1 MESGFLQLPRKAAY
15 KILLKDFKCRE
26 KESGPSLDFCHS
38 SLDKAYVTELIN
50 GVRRW
55 QKLLDYMI
63 EKVSLR
69 KKRFIKPDILIA
81 LRLGFYFLLFDVQ
94 MPDYA
99 AVDES
104 VSLLSDRKAKGF
116 INAVLRKYIRSK
128 ENYKF
133 PEGNTV
139 KDIAVTY
146 SHPEWFVACIVDA
159 FGKGKALSIF
169 ETNNSI
175 PPVWLRLNSL
185 KIKRKEFEDRLREM
199 DVEFERDGEFDFLYK
214 ASRIRDLLL
223 SPLFKEG
230 AFYVQDRTT
239 VLPCAFL
246 SRVNDSEVLDVCSA
260 PGGKATLISQLGSNM
275 VKVTCIDKTRKKT
288 DLIREN
294 VKRLGVRNID
304 VVECDFLKRCDKIG
318 NKKFSRVLLDVPC
331 SNTGVWRRRPD
342 ARWLFTIDRL
352 NSIVRIQKEMLE
364 KAFSFLSKD
373 GILVYSTCSILDVE
387 NKDIVENFLC
397 RNADAR
403 LISEKLTIQEKKG
416 PDGGYFAAIKRS

>member
-1 MESGFLQLPRKAAY
+1 MESGFLQVPRKAAY
-15 KILLKDFKCRE
+15 KILLKDFKCR
-26 KESGPSLDFCHS
+26 KKQSGAPLAFCHLPS
-38 SLDKAYVTELIN
+38 DKAYVTEIVN
-50 GVRRW
+50 EIKRW

-81 LRLGFYFLLFDVQ
+81 LRLGFYFLLLDVQ

-104 VSLLSDRKAKGF
+104 VSLLSDKKAKGF
-116 INAVLRKYIRSK
+116 INAVLRKYIRLK
-128 ENYKF
+128 GNYEF

-139 KDIAVTY
+139 KDIAITY
-146 SHPEWFVACIVDA
+146 SHPEWFVSYVVDA
-159 FGKGKALSIF
+159 FRKDKALSIF
-169 ETNNSI
+169 EANNSV

-185 KIKRKEFEDRLREM
+185 KIKREEFEGRLREM
-199 DVEFERDGEFDFLYK
+199 GVEFERDSEFDFLYQT
-214 ASRIRDLLL
+214 SHIRELLL

-230 AFYVQDRTT
+230 AFYVQDKTT

-246 SRVNDSEVLDVCSA
+246 SKFSGNKVLDVCSA
-260 PGGKATLISQLGSNM
+260 PGGKATLISQLGNNK
-275 VKVTCIDKTRKKT
+275 VKVTCIDKTKRKT

-294 VKRLGVRNID
+294 VKRLSVKNID
-304 VVECDFLKRCDKIG
+304 VVECDFLKRCDKIS
-318 NKKFSRVLLDVPC
+318 NKEFSRVMLDVPC

-342 ARWLFTIDRL
+342 ARWLFTRDRL
-352 NSIVRIQKEMLE
+352 NSIAKIQKKMLE
-364 KAFSFLSKD
+364 KAFSFLSKN

-387 NKDIVENFLC
+387 NKNIVEDFLY

-403 LISEKLTIQEKKG
+403 LITEKLTIQEKKG
-416 PDGGYFAAIKRS
+416 ADGGYFAAIRRS